1 MKQLIILIILFQS
14 AVTIA
19 QKKVTP
25 VNQSAISGMSLP
37 NGSKQDSR
45 FLTEITAKTLLEMET
60 KKAGTTVSKVEVLT
74 LPAESGFSSDSL
86 VAQLSNLGYAIQP
99 LETDNKY
106 AWLQKD
112 SRNLVLY
119 FEKKKTSIEL
129 YFGELGA
136 APTTFQNTIPQQ
148 QQQTMPEQQTTTQ
161 QINTQQ
167 QITTEQQTTTQ
178 QTTPE
183 QQQTTTTQQTTSVN
197 TGYAFN
203 TTNFDDGWTSTIQED
218 WVEVVKGNI
227 KVLLHFPK
235 EGTIF
240 PADPDKLTTAAWNI
254 LVAPRYSQLVN
265 YKTAYV
271 ETNNRPYFGM
281 GTVTENNSGNSVFVV
296 LFRRSAG
303 WMEVIT
309 PDVLTFTQEFGFN
322 PETIRWAKVTDY
334 SGGYVVDNSQGVV
347 IKADEPELYNK
358 LDNMTGRNKFAV
370 AATDL
375 NNTGRWDANFSS
387 NTFYYNYYSGNFAG
401 MSTFSASQW
410 YEFSSGNKYHWEA
423 VMTNSG
429 GGVINAAQSKS
440 DGIFKS
446 LNNWQ
451 MSFSNIGGQ
460 DKTFDVYFSAI
471 KGGRVLWMN
480 DANHPGSGIFTG
492 LAKRK

>member
-1 MKQLIILIILFQS
+1 MKQLFFLVIILDSITAS
-14 AVTIA
+14 A

-25 VNQSAISGMSLP
+25 VNQSTFTGISLP
-37 NGSKQDSR
+37 AGSKQDNR
-45 FLTEITAKTLLEMET
+45 FLSETSAKALFELET
-60 KKAGTTVSKVEVLT
+60 KNAGSSVSKVEVLT
-74 LPAESGFSSDSL
+74 IPAVANFTADSL
-86 VAQLSNLGYAIQP
+86 VTHLTNLGYSIVP
-99 LETDNKY
+99 LETDNKF

-112 SRNLVLY
+112 NRYLILY
-119 FEKKKTSIEL
+119 FETKKSDTQL
-129 YFGELGA
+129 YFGELSATPA
-136 APTTFQNTIPQQ
+136 AFNTSNPQQQTTTVQEQPGTQQQTTTEQQTNTQQTIPQQ
-148 QQQTMPEQQTTTQ
+148 Q
-161 QINTQQ
+161 
-167 QITTEQQTTTQ
+167 
-178 QTTPE
+178 
-183 QQQTTTTQQTTSVN
+183 TSFTN

-218 WVEVVKGNI
+218 WVEVTKGNI

-240 PADPDKLTTAAWNI
+240 PAAPDQLTIAAWNI
-254 LVAPRYSQLVN
+254 LVAPRYSQLSN
-265 YKTAYV
+265 FKTAYV

-281 GTVTENNSGNSVFVV
+281 GTVTEANSGNTVFVV

-309 PDVLTFTQEFGFN
+309 PDVSTFTQEFGFN
-322 PETIRWAKVTDY
+322 PETIRWAKVTEY
-334 SGGYVVDNSQGVV
+334 SGGYVVDNSNGLV

-370 AATDL
+370 AAADL
-375 NNTGRWDANFSS
+375 DNSGRWDANFSS

-401 MSTFSASQW
+401 MTTFSASQW
-410 YEFSSGNKYHWEA
+410 YAFSNSNNYHWEA

-440 DGIFKS
+440 DGTFKS

-451 MSFSNIGGQ
+451 LYFSNIGGQ
-460 DKTFDVYFSAI
+460 EKTFDVYFSAI
-471 KGGRVLWMN
+471 KGGRVLWVN

-492 LAKRK
+492 LARKK